1 MTFWQTSLKV
11 VDTLSGLVYPIGG
24 GVNPNI
30 APEDSVLDK
39 NFFFSDCLNFSD
51 PVLNLQL
58 LTLFQQLALESD
70 TNITYIRTAVSTF
83 QYVKHATRSQLGA
96 MASPFFCLFEPADI
110 TSVTQSL
117 EGKCE
122 VQQPQDSLRESF
134 ARLYWSTVW
143 QNAHTTPFA
152 CFLMFN
158 IPPDLA
164 TRIGRLS
171 AYDFYEF
178 LARVKQFGFK
188 LRYHNARLLELMGES
203 AKIGFDPQC
212 SNDPPKNYTYIC
224 QFFSIQQLLINKN
237 LLTTTYSVAKPV
249 LDLNALVAM
258 LQGDNFDPQS
268 YAEAHGVSHGE
279 LIRLLKNL
287 KNPRKNSFISKLY
300 SKQIASLAVRW
311 GLSKR
316 KVAFIS
322 KLQDHHITTVE
333 KNILTMALND
343 YKDPAILN
351 YDGFEIPKVRAIQA
365 YRLIADSIFGSIYYL
380 LGGNQ
385 ILRNMNLEVMIVS
398 QLITQEILQKT
409 LKNTDVSLPYTPND
423 AFELAKQIR
432 DGHISYNYC
441 SDCGSVY
448 ISKIDSENSAPTKC
462 PYCALLVPTK
472 KIKKV
477 VTDRIRQYV
486 TPDHIPY

>member
-1 MTFWQTSLKV
+1 
-11 VDTLSGLVYPIGG
+11 
-24 GVNPNI
+24 
-30 APEDSVLDK
+30 
-39 NFFFSDCLNFSD
+39 
-51 PVLNLQL
+51 
-58 LTLFQQLALESD
+58 
-70 TNITYIRTAVSTF
+70 
-83 QYVKHATRSQLGA
+83 
-96 MASPFFCLFEPADI
+96 
-110 TSVTQSL
+110 
-117 EGKCE
+117 
-122 VQQPQDSLRESF
+122 
-134 ARLYWSTVW
+134 
-143 QNAHTTPFA
+143 
-152 CFLMFN
+152 
-158 IPPDLA
+158 
-164 TRIGRLS
+164 
-171 AYDFYEF
+171 
-178 LARVKQFGFK
+178 
-188 LRYHNARLLELMGES
+188 MGES

>member
-1 MTFWQTSLKV
+1 MSH
-11 VDTLSGLVYPIGG
+11 LV
-24 GVNPNI
+24 
-30 APEDSVLDK
+30 
-39 NFFFSDCLNFSD
+39 
-51 PVLNLQL
+51 
-58 LTLFQQLALESD
+58 
-70 TNITYIRTAVSTF
+70 
-83 QYVKHATRSQLGA
+83 
-96 MASPFFCLFEPADI
+96 
-110 TSVTQSL
+110 
-117 EGKCE
+117 
-122 VQQPQDSLRESF
+122 
-134 ARLYWSTVW
+134 
-143 QNAHTTPFA
+143 
-152 CFLMFN
+152 
-158 IPPDLA
+158 
-164 TRIGRLS
+164 
-171 AYDFYEF
+171 
-178 LARVKQFGFK
+178 
-188 LRYHNARLLELMGES
+188 
-203 AKIGFDPQC
+203 
-212 SNDPPKNYTYIC
+212 
-224 QFFSIQQLLINKN
+224 
-237 LLTTTYSVAKPV
+237 
-249 LDLNALVAM
+249 
-258 LQGDNFDPQS
+258 
-268 YAEAHGVSHGE
+268 
-279 LIRLLKNL
+279 KNL

-432 DGHISYNYC
+432 DGHISYNC
-441 SDCGSVY
+441 FQHCGSVY

-477 VTDRIRQYV
+477 VTDRISQHV